1 MASHNLALR
10 GSIYWWRRKI
20 TVGGHSIALA
30 LSMRTGIFHEARLR
44 SSCLAAEVEKLR
56 MVYGQRGSAIDPAT
70 LKKIFSDALRWQL
83 DRVLQ
88 DQLAS
93 GANPASHAAVNLAH
107 AEVYRIFARR
117 DARFTANDDERLAE
131 DGWPLEAR
139 RMVADLWEDMRHHTL
154 IPENQI
160 KAYEARFGFQPTAS
174 NLERVRR
181 TILAAKEAACR
192 EATKKLGAH
201 PSDFATWVDEALAD
215 DAPFAFEDELSKS
228 QSDGIAGEA
237 KSAPAPRTS
246 PPGTAP
252 SSEAAQAADGPIVE
266 RPKMLLKDA
275 AEACIKA
282 HEDADAWSAD
292 TIEQVRAAI
301 RLFDF
306 ACGGNVAIDD
316 LEQRHVTAFHE
327 LCKRLPNRWGK
338 TKDELERGLPA
349 SVEYGEK
356 LAARGEGHRLGFT
369 AKTMD
374 KHITWISVV
383 LDHADDEGAIDGHR
397 PVTPLRFKT
406 KRTQIGEKAQSKKQ
420 RARDA
425 RSNWS
430 PKEIA
435 RLLDAPVW
443 HGCAGLDQRFEEGA
457 EIYHDAWYWLPL
469 MYVLYGGRS
478 SELAGLRLDEVFDKE
493 DIPYFQVDYN
503 DLRALKNV
511 QSIRKLPVHPELI
524 RLGFLEYVAAM
535 RELGHS
541 LLFPEMHSAKSKSF
555 SSTFYKSVFK
565 YWRAWAFPNGTSWR
579 HQARGAMKD
588 KDVHSFRGVVSSL
601 MQGKVQDSV
610 RVDILGHEGENTTK
624 RTYDEE
630 ASLAEK
636 LKALHL
642 VSELT
647 ATIQM
652 HPLRLRPADRQ
663 KFGAKRGAPRR
674 RKLSD

>member
-1 MASHNLALR
+1 
-10 GSIYWWRRKI
+10 
-20 TVGGHSIALA
+20 
-30 LSMRTGIFHEARLR
+30 
-44 SSCLAAEVEKLR
+44 
-56 MVYGQRGSAIDPAT
+56 
-70 LKKIFSDALRWQL
+70 
-83 DRVLQ
+83 
-88 DQLAS
+88 
-93 GANPASHAAVNLAH
+93 
-107 AEVYRIFARR
+107 
-117 DARFTANDDERLAE
+117 
-131 DGWPLEAR
+131 
-139 RMVADLWEDMRHHTL
+139 
-154 IPENQI
+154 
-160 KAYEARFGFQPTAS
+160 
-174 NLERVRR
+174 
-181 TILAAKEAACR
+181 
-192 EATKKLGAH
+192 
-201 PSDFATWVDEALAD
+201 
-215 DAPFAFEDELSKS
+215 
-228 QSDGIAGEA
+228 
-237 KSAPAPRTS
+237 
-246 PPGTAP
+246 
-252 SSEAAQAADGPIVE
+252 
-266 RPKMLLKDA
+266 
-275 AEACIKA
+275 
-282 HEDADAWSAD
+282 
-292 TIEQVRAAI
+292 
-301 RLFDF
+301 
-306 ACGGNVAIDD
+306 
-316 LEQRHVTAFHE
+316 
-327 LCKRLPNRWGK
+327 
-338 TKDELERGLPA
+338 
-349 SVEYGEK
+349 
-356 LAARGEGHRLGFT
+356 
-369 AKTMD
+369 
-374 KHITWISVV
+374 
-383 LDHADDEGAIDGHR
+383 
-397 PVTPLRFKT
+397 
-406 KRTQIGEKAQSKKQ
+406 
-420 RARDA
+420 
-425 RSNWS
+425 
-430 PKEIA
+430 
-435 RLLDAPVW
+435 
-443 HGCAGLDQRFEEGA
+443 
-457 EIYHDAWYWLPL
+457 